1 MTVQNYEEDHEP
13 MLDQVKERVAM
24 IDKLVD
30 KFRDLPEVQGTLKS
44 AKKALLESE
53 EEIMQY
59 YDLTEV
65 AKTKLS

>member
-13 MLDQVKERVAM
+13 ILDQVKERVAM
-24 IDKLVD
+24 FDKLVD
-30 KFRDLPEVQGTLKS
+30 KFRDLPEVQGTLKN